1 MRGTVR
7 AIDFVELF
15 RACET
20 WRRMWLVFSLVLAT
34 GLGVGVIGR
43 VVLVLGSRSSEVFLA
58 VKSWKTASVATSR
71 ERGK

>member
-1 MRGTVR
+1 
-7 AIDFVELF
+7 
-15 RACET
+15 
-20 WRRMWLVFSLVLAT
+20 MWLVFSLVLAT